1 MRVRWK
7 DFELPTRVVV
17 DEKTLSNTFGTFIAE
32 PFERGYGI
40 TIGNSLRRV
49 LLSSIEGAAVTS
61 VKFKGV
67 SHEFSTIKGVV
78 EDITDIILSI
88 KKLVVKLETEGPR
101 TLRIEKRE
109 KGEVRAADISP
120 DPQVIVVNPDL
131 HIATLTEDV
140 EFAVEM
146 EVRKGRAYV
155 PSDENEK
162 EDRELGVIAVDSIY
176 SPVRRVKYRVENTRV
191 GKLTNYDKL
200 VVDIWTNGTVSPELA
215 LVEASK
221 ILRKHL
227 NPFVQYFELG
237 RELQMNEKK
246 EEEARKR
253 EKYMEELKQK
263 LQMSVSELDLSVRAS
278 DCVTSE
284 NIQTIGELVVRTE
297 AELLKVRNFGK
308 TSLKEVKKKLADM
321 GLSLGMDLESIL
333 GSQGVDKNAT

>member
-17 DEKTLSNTFGTFIAE
+17 DEKTLTSTFGTFVAE

-61 VKFKGV
+61 VKIKGV

-78 EDITDIILSI
+78 EDVTDIILSL
-88 KKLVVKLETEGPR
+88 KKLVVKLENEGPR
-101 TLRIEKRE
+101 TLRIEKHE
-109 KGEVRAADISP
+109 KGEVRASDIAA
-120 DPQVIVVNPDL
+120 DPQVTVVNPDM

-140 EFAVEM
+140 DFVVEL
-146 EVRKGRAYV
+146 EVRKGRHYV
-155 PSDENEK
+155 TSDENEK
-162 EDRELGVIAVDSIY
+162 EDKEVGVVSVDSIF

-200 VVDIWTNGTVSPELA
+200 VLDIWTNGTVSPELA

-278 DCVTSE
+278 NCLTSE
-284 NIQTIGELVVRTE
+284 NIQTIGELVVRSE
-297 AELLKVRNFGK
+297 PDLLKVRNFGK
-308 TSLKEVKKKLADM
+308 TSLKEVKKKLSDM
-321 GLSLGMDLESIL
+321 GLSLGMDLETVL
-333 GSQGVDKNAT
+333 GSQGVDKDAT